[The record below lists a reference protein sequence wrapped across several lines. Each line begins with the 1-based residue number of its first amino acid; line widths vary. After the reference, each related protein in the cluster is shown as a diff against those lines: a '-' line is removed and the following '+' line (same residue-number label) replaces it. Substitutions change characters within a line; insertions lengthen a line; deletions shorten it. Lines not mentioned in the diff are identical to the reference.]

1 MLPLFKSDALGRF
14 RLLGERTYLRPPSRR
29 DYGQWVEVREA
40 SRTFLEPWEPSW
52 GEDALERVVYRDRVT
67 RIQQEWRLDLG
78 YGFHIFRKADDRLIG
93 GVNLNNVRR
102 GVAQAANLGYWMG
115 EPHAHQGYMTD
126 ALRALLPHAFQG
138 LGLHRIDAACIPDN
152 RPSRQLLAN
161 FGFREIGQAR
171 GYLKI
176 NGEWR
181 DHLLTSALLEDVM
194 ASRAMARVA
203 RSPEAGDDP
212 ADFRQLLDRIV

>member
-1 MLPLFKSDALGRF
+1 MLPLFRSNGLSRF
-14 RLLGERTYLRPPSRR
+14 KLVGERCYLRPPARS
-29 DYGQWVEVREA
+29 DYKEWVAVREA

-52 GEDALERVVYRDRVT
+52 GEDALERAVFRDRVA
-67 RIQQEWRLDLG
+67 RILQEWRLDLG
-78 YGFHIFRKADDRLIG
+78 YGFHVFRKSDDRLIG

-115 EPHAHQGYMTD
+115 EVYANQGYMTD
-126 ALRALLPHAFQG
+126 AVRALLPHAFQG
-138 LGLHRIDAACIPDN
+138 LGLHRIDAACIPEN
-152 RPSRQLLAN
+152 KPSRHLLTK
-161 FGFREIGQAR
+161 FGFREIGQAK

-194 ASRAMARVA
+194 TSPAMRARPAA
-203 RSPEAGDDP
+203 HGEGD
-212 ADFRQLLDRIV
+212 FQKLLDRIV

>member
-1 MLPLFKSDALGRF
+1 MLPLFKSDGLARF
-14 RLLGERTYLRPPSRR
+14 RLLGERIYLRPPVRR
-29 DYGQWVEVREA
+29 DYQQWAEIREA

-52 GEDALERVVYRDRVT
+52 GEDALERVVFRDRVA
-67 RIQQEWRLDLG
+67 RILQEWRLDLG
-78 YGFHIFRKADDRLIG
+78 YGFHILRRTDDRLIG

-115 EPHAHQGYMTD
+115 ESYANQGYMTD

-152 RPSRQLLAN
+152 YPSRHLLTK
-161 FGFREIGQAR
+161 FGFREIGEAK

-181 DHLLTSALLEDVM
+181 DHLLTSALLEDM
-194 ASRAMARVA
+194 SASPAMRQAPAVGK
-203 RSPEAGDDP
+203 GDG
-212 ADFRQLLDRIV
+212 DFQRLLDRIV

>member
-1 MLPLFKSDALGRF
+1 MLPLFRSDGLSRF
-14 RLLGERTYLRPPSRR
+14 KLRGDPPSPRPPARG
-29 DYGQWVEVREA
+29 DYKQWVEVRET

-52 GEDALERVVYRDRVT
+52 GEDALERAVFRDRVA
-67 RIQQEWRLDLG
+67 RILQEWRLALG
-78 YGFHIFRKADDRLIG
+78 YGFHIFRKSDDRLIG

-115 EPHAHQGYMTD
+115 EVYANHGYMTD
-126 ALRALLPHAFQG
+126 AVRALLPHAFQS

-152 RPSRQLLAN
+152 RPSRHLLTK
-161 FGFREIGQAR
+161 FGFREIGEAK

-181 DHLLTSALLEDVM
+181 DHLLTSALLEDLL
-194 ASRAMARVA
+194 ASPAMRNPKAAVDAQR
-203 RSPEAGDDP
+203 
-212 ADFRQLLDRIV
+212 LLDKIV